1 MVNIHT
7 IYNVN
12 INWLIKK
19 ALTFICMNA
28 KINLLKHFVMQ
39 NMCVDDAE
47 HSHIINNLTRLI
59 YNGHMAI
66 LSASNF
72 VR

>member
-1 MVNIHT
+1 
-7 IYNVN
+7 
-12 INWLIKK
+12 
-19 ALTFICMNA
+19 MNA

-47 HSHIINNLTRLI
+47 HSHIINNLTKLI
-59 YNGHMAI
+59 YDWHMAI